1 MTATGA
7 PARWLAALA
16 VMAVAAAL
24 GACGGSGDGGDTVA
38 TATTPAVKQEPGPP
52 IRIGTKDFTEEFILG
67 ELYSQALRAKGFKV
81 QLNSNIGSSE
91 VTYQALANGSL
102 DMYPEYVGTLLSEIA
117 KVTNRPRSPAAAYVK
132 AKQIQ
137 ERKGFTLLAATPFSD
152 SEALAVTPAYA
163 RRHNVRTIAD
173 LKRVPKRPRIGAP
186 KEFRSRFEGLLGLAE
201 IYGLHNPNYHMLD
214 FGARYPSLD
223 SGKVDVA
230 AVFTTERQLAG
241 SRYVVLKDS
250 RGLFAIQHVAPI
262 INKKAL
268 ASHSPRLRTVIDAV
282 STKLTTA
289 AMRRMNG
296 AVDLDGRKPREVA
309 TEFLRSQGLL

>member
-1 MTATGA
+1 MTVAGA
-7 PARWLAALA
+7 PMRRLAALA
-16 VMAVAAAL
+16 ALAACAAL
-24 GACGGSGDGGDTVA
+24 GACGGSGGDDAVA
-38 TATTPAVKQEPGPP
+38 TATTPVVKQEPGPP
-52 IRIGTKDFTEEFILG
+52 IRIGTKNFTEEFILG
-67 ELYSQALRAKGFKV
+67 ELYSQALRAKGFRV
-81 QLNSNIGSSE
+81 RLNSNIGSSE

-117 KVTNRPRSPAAAYVK
+117 KVTKRPRSPVAMYAK

-163 RRHNVRTIAD
+163 RRHNVRSIAD
-173 LKRVPKRPRIGAP
+173 LTRLPKRPRIGAP
-186 KEFRSRFEGLLGLAE
+186 KEFRSRFEGLRGLAE
-201 IYGLHNPNYHMLD
+201 MYGLDDPDYHMLEL
-214 FGARYPSLD
+214 GARYPALD
-223 SGKVDVA
+223 DGKVDVA

-262 INKKAL
+262 ISKKAL
-268 ASHSPRLRTVIDAV
+268 ASHTPRLRQVIDAV
-282 STKLTTA
+282 SAKLTTA

-296 AVDLDGRKPREVA
+296 AVDLDGRTPRAVA
-309 TEFLRSQGLL
+309 AQFLRSKALV